1 LKKDLTEERRRQ
13 RNDQNKGRY
22 LSMGLNLSKDWPVY
36 VLLSFAAF
44 FFIYVIVRGNLD
56 ARNNKKNEDKEKAGE
71 KR

>member
-1 LKKDLTEERRRQ
+1 
-13 RNDQNKGRY
+13 
-22 LSMGLNLSKDWPVY
+22 MGLNLSKDWPVY